1 MRTRFIGCPT
11 LILAAGL
18 HAATLVVDQGGGGDF
33 TAIQPAIDAVAE
45 GDTVLVR
52 PGEYVITAPITFVGK
67 AITVRGEAGA
77 EQTTIRM
84 SETPADP
91 ERTHVVVFENG
102 ETAEA
107 LLQGFT
113 LTGGGSPGGRG
124 VFCDNGSSPRILD
137 CTITRNAGGGVSCQN
152 NSSPAL
158 TSLRITDNSGTSGGG
173 IRCLF
178 GCSPVI
184 SGCTIAR
191 NSSVSAGGGGSF
203 FSECFPTITD
213 STICD
218 NSVLG
223 WVNTNA
229 ACDGGGIR
237 LVGGHLTIDGCVI
250 SGNSA
255 ADRGGGM
262 ALAGSATISDCVISG
277 NRATGTYYNLNR
289 PDSGTAGGI
298 SCEGGDGTH
307 VEITRCTIAGNVATF
322 AGGGVHA
329 AGTVSL
335 RIVGSIIWDNAG
347 GSIQLEEGV
356 AASLEFNCVEGAEP
370 FPGEGNIN
378 DDPLF
383 RAWGDDAEAV
393 VHAQTDFEAALRG
406 YGLALAAASPCI
418 GAGKDGED
426 MGAGTERCA
435 QPGHPTKSIILGA
448 GTFAIDGLDLTHR
461 VSVTGA
467 GPEASIIEGTVYGLR
482 TNRSLSG
489 VTITKGRA
497 GGIVVSGGEAPDIAG
512 CAIVRNASVAWY
524 CMRNAGGI
532 TCGEGSSPTIRD
544 CLISL
549 NTSQSLFFSSGGNA
563 GGVLCRPGS
572 SVAVSRC
579 TVSRNRREGILC
591 AEAAADIRDCR
602 ITGNGSPSAGCGLR
616 FLSSSARIA
625 NCVMAGNYRDSVLCT
640 DSPVEITHCTILEN
654 NSIRLLYNSGPIYPL
669 VRNCIIGGH
678 INYDTSVLPDDS
690 ITFSCTVLSLFPGEG
705 NISRDPALV
714 SGGVY
719 DYARYEP
726 IEINGTTYDFPD
738 FIVTP
743 GDFHLQ
749 SGSSCIDAGTS
760 TAALAA
766 DIEGAPRPQGA
777 GYDMG
782 AYEYPAVVVVS
793 FVRGEVNGDGRVDIA
808 DAVAVL
814 GHLFGGRA
822 APSCLKS
829 ADANDNGEVNV
840 ADAVYILGYLF
851 GGGPVLPAPFPGCG
865 FDGTADTLDCERY
878 APCEG

>member
-1 MRTRFIGCPT
+1 MRARFIGCPT

-18 HAATLVVDQGGGGDF
+18 HAATLVVDPSGGGGF
-33 TAIQPAIDAVAE
+33 TAIQPAIDAAAE
-45 GDTVLVR
+45 GDTVLVK
-52 PGEYVITAPITFVGK
+52 PGEYAITAPITFLGK
-67 AITVRGEAGA
+67 AIAVRGEAGA

-107 LLQGFT
+107 LVQGFT

-158 TSLRITDNSGTSGGG
+158 TNLRITDNWGTSGGG
-173 IRCLF
+173 ISCLD

-184 SGCTIAR
+184 SGCTVAR
-191 NSSVSAGGGGSF
+191 NASGSSGGGGAF
-203 FSECFPTITD
+203 FECFPTITD
-213 STICD
+213 STFRD
-218 NSVLG
+218 NSTLG
-223 WVNTNA
+223 GLNTSIN
-229 ACDGGGIR
+229 CNGGGIR

-262 ALAGSATISDCVISG
+262 ALSGSATISDCVISG
-277 NRATGTYYNLNR
+277 NRATGIYYNLNK
-289 PDSGTAGGI
+289 PGSGAAGGI
-298 SCEGGDGTH
+298 SCEGSGTH
-307 VEITRCTIAGNVATF
+307 VEIMRCTIAGNVATF
-322 AGGGVHA
+322 TGGGVYA
-329 AGTVSL
+329 AGMASLHIVS
-335 RIVGSIIWDNAG
+335 SIIWDNAG
-347 GSIQLEEGV
+347 GSIHLEEGV

-378 DDPLF
+378 GDPLF
-383 RAWGDDAEAV
+383 GAWGDDADAV
-393 VHAQTDFEAALRG
+393 VHTQTDLEAALRG
-406 YGLALAAASPCI
+406 YNLALAAASPCI
-418 GAGKDGED
+418 GAGKEGED
-426 MGAGTERCA
+426 MGAVTERCA
-435 QPGHPTKSIILGA
+435 QPGHPTKDIILGA
-448 GTFAIDGLDLTHR
+448 GTFAIEGLDLAHR
-461 VSVTGA
+461 VGIAGA
-467 GPEASIIEGTVYGLR
+467 GPETTIMEGTVYGLR
-482 TNRSLSG
+482 TGRSLSG

-497 GGIVVSGGEAPDIAG
+497 GGSVVSGGEAPDIAG

-524 CMRNAGGI
+524 FMRNAGGI

-572 SVAVSRC
+572 SVAISGC
-579 TVSRNRREGILC
+579 TVSRNHREGIWC

-640 DSPVEITHCTILEN
+640 DSPVEITHCTIVEN

-678 INYDTSVLPDDS
+678 INYDTSVLPEDS

-743 GDFHLQ
+743 GDSHLQ
-749 SGSSCIDAGTS
+749 SGSPCIDAGTS
-760 TAALAA
+760 AAAPA
-766 DIEGAPRPQGA
+766 TDIEGVPRPQGV

-782 AYEYPAVVVVS
+782 AYEYPAVAA
-793 FVRGEVNGDGRVDIA
+793 FVRGDTNSDGRVDLS
-808 DAVAVL
+808 DVVAVL
-814 GHLFGGRA
+814 RYLFAARA
-822 APSCLKS
+822 APSCLRT
-829 ADANDNGEVNV
+829 ADANDNGEVDI

-865 FDGTADTLDCERY
+865 FDGTADALGCERY